1 MVIKN
6 QGKRNVVEI
15 ENELL
20 SKDDIYKI
28 LINALIEKLPLPPA
42 DWCRS
47 KLDEEIRKATREYEP
62 NAFVRQK
69 DVLETSL
76 FYLVD
81 YALRMPERVNLNES
95 NVRVKQMCEE
105 LAFEIEKITL
115 EPEKVV
121 EKHGKLKSWLSAI
134 LSVQTCLIYCEET
147 DRYNAEQDEAKC
159 LNRLAQAKRKSLP
172 IKRKS
177 EDKWQS
183 DLAKSVF
190 QKVVGTTNKDLSDQP
205 SLF

>member
-1 MVIKN
+1 MELGNK
-6 QGKRNVVEI
+6 
-15 ENELL
+15 LL
-20 SKDDIYKI
+20 SKDEIYKI
-28 LINALIEKLPLPPA
+28 LINALIEKFPLPPA

-47 KLDEEIRKATREYEP
+47 KLDEEIRQATREYEP
-62 NAFVRQK
+62 NAFVRQQ
-69 DVLETSL
+69 DALETSL

-105 LAFEIEKITL
+105 LAFEIEKITF
-115 EPEKVV
+115 EPEKIV
-121 EKHGKLKSWLSAI
+121 EKRGKLKSWLSAI
-134 LSVQTCLIYCEET
+134 LSVQTCFIYCEET
-147 DRYNAEQDEAKC
+147 DRHNAEQDEIKR
-159 LNRLAQAKRKSLP
+159 LNRLNQARSKLLPVKRKN
-172 IKRKS
+172 

>member
-1 MVIKN
+1 M
-6 QGKRNVVEI
+6 EI

-62 NAFVRQK
+62 NALVRQK
-69 DVLETSL
+69 DALETSL

-81 YALRMPERVNLNES
+81 YALRMPERVNLTES
-95 NVRVKQMCEE
+95 NNRVKQMCEE
-105 LAFEIEKITL
+105 LAFEIEKITF
-115 EPEKVV
+115 EPEVII

-147 DRYNAEQDEAKC
+147 DRYNAEQDEIKS
-159 LNRLAQAKRKSLP
+159 LNRLNQAKKKSLP
-172 IKRKS
+172 TKRKN
-177 EDKWQS
+177 EDKRRS

-190 QKVVGTTNKDLSDQP
+190 QKTVGKSNKDLSDQP

>member
-1 MVIKN
+1 MEV
-6 QGKRNVVEI
+6 RNK
-15 ENELL
+15 LL
-20 SKDDIYKI
+20 SKDEIYEI
-28 LINALIEKLPLPPA
+28 LINALIEKFPLPPA

-69 DVLETSL
+69 DALETSP

-81 YALRMPERVNLNES
+81 YALRMPERVNLTES
-95 NVRVKQMCEE
+95 NNRVKQMCEE

-134 LSVQTCLIYCEET
+134 LSVQTCLIYCEES
-147 DRYNAEQDEAKC
+147 DRHNAEQDEAKR
-159 LNRLAQAKRKSLP
+159 LNRLAQSNSKLSSTQKKS
-172 IKRKS
+172 K
-177 EDKWQS
+177 EKWQS
-183 DLAKSVF
+183 DLAKTIF
-190 QKVVGTTNKDLSDQP
+190 QKANDKMVEKSSEQP

>member
-1 MVIKN
+1 M
-6 QGKRNVVEI
+6 EI

-69 DVLETSL
+69 DALETSL

-81 YALRMPERVNLNES
+81 YAQRMPERVDLTES
-95 NVRVKQMCEE
+95 NSRVKQMCEE
-105 LAFEIEKITL
+105 LAAEIEKITL
-115 EPEKVV
+115 EPDLIISER
-121 EKHGKLKSWLSAI
+121 GKLKSWLSAI
-134 LSVQTCLIYCEET
+134 LSVQTCFIYCEET
-147 DRYNAEQDEAKC
+147 DRHNAEQDEIKR
-159 LNRLAQAKRKSLP
+159 LNRLNQAKSKSLP
-172 IKRKS
+172 TKRKN

-190 QKVVGTTNKDLSDQP
+190 QKVVGKSNEDLSDQP